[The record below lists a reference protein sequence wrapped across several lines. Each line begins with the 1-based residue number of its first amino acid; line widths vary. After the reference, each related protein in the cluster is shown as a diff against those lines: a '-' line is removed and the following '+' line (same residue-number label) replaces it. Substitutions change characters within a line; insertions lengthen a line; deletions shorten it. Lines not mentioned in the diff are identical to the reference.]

1 MADSESFLQEV
12 SDEVRRDQFYR
23 FLKKYG
29 WLLAILVIISIGAS
43 ASYELVKNAE
53 YGRAKKNGDVLSEA
67 LKEAESGNIEEIR
80 ALLSEDSKYLNASN
94 DLVAITRLLYA
105 EYLSRID
112 DKLREARSIFVKV
125 YNSDNVSSE
134 LRELAKAKHMLLYSS
149 GDDKKIKL
157 IETLSSPDNFYRFL
171 AQEQR
176 VVSFVINGNLEDAHN
191 QINILLE
198 NMEVSQSQKRRL
210 IDIQSVIK

>member
-1 MADSESFLQEV
+1 
-12 SDEVRRDQFYR
+12 
-23 FLKKYG
+23 
-29 WLLAILVIISIGAS
+29 
-43 ASYELVKNAE
+43 
-53 YGRAKKNGDVLSEA
+53 
-67 LKEAESGNIEEIR
+67 
-80 ALLSEDSKYLNASN
+80 
-94 DLVAITRLLYA
+94 
-105 EYLSRID
+105 
-112 DKLREARSIFVKV
+112 SIFVKV